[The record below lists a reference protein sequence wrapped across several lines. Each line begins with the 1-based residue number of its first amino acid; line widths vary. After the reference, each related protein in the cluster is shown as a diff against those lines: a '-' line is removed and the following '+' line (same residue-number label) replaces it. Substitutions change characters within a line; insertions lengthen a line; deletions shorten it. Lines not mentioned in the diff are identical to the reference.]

1 MDREIR
7 KLKKVAKK
15 EVKGL
20 GELEKQ
26 DKKRDKVCAMGAKVM
41 AKHKK

>member
-7 KLKKVAKK
+7 KLKKIAKK

-20 GELEKQ
+20 GSLEKE
-26 DKKRDKVCAMGAKVM
+26 DKKRDKVCALGAKVV